1 MIEGRERERGGKETH
16 QKAPV
21 SSHVQM
27 RPSTSSFRSASCSDA
42 DERELGLGPS
52 FSMRARSKCR
62 CRRVVESVACGRR
75 RRGWVA
81 AGGKWR
87 GREREEAVEGV
98 RRVWVRWVCEVKK
111 DPKVEV
117 GVR

>member
-1 MIEGRERERGGKETH
+1 M
-16 QKAPV
+16 
-21 SSHVQM
+21 
-27 RPSTSSFRSASCSDA
+27 
-42 DERELGLGPS
+42 
-52 FSMRARSKCR
+52 
-62 CRRVVESVACGRR
+62 
-75 RRGWVA
+75 A
-81 AGGKWR
+81 AGGEWR